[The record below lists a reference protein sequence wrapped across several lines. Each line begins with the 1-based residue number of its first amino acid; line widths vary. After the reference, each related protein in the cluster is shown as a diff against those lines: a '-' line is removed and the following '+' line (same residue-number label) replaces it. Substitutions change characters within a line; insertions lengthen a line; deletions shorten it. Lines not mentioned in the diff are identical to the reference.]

1 MCSWFFS
8 LPWEIIFIFMK
19 DLEIFLQMRCSC
31 RFISLG
37 ILQAVAPTVSELPL
51 CSIAASGM
59 NQTFLKL
66 ATLLA
71 SSLGRH
77 DSILFGTFVPLQMI
91 LISILSIWWCPCVES
106 SLLCC
111 WKRVFAV
118 ISVFSWQNC
127 ISLCPAS
134 FRSPRPNLPV
144 NSGISW
150 LPTFAFQSPIMKRT
164 SFLAVSSKRSCKSS
178 LSLLLV
184 LQH

>member
-1 MCSWFFS
+1 
-8 LPWEIIFIFMK
+8 MK

-51 CSIAASGM
+51 CSVAASGM

-91 LISILSIWWCPCVES
+91 LISILSIW
-106 SLLCC
+106 
-111 WKRVFAV
+111 
-118 ISVFSWQNC
+118 
-127 ISLCPAS
+127 
-134 FRSPRPNLPV
+134 
-144 NSGISW
+144 
-150 LPTFAFQSPIMKRT
+150 
-164 SFLAVSSKRSCKSS
+164 
-178 LSLLLV
+178 
-184 LQH
+184 